1 MYILGVNISH
11 HPSIVLLEDGKIV
24 FYLEDDRWNRIKE
37 VEWDF
42 TQPLKSILDIR
53 KYTDH
58 IDHIIYTSY
67 GKPPWHPISDELT
80 IDYVK
85 KHLELYRITFD
96 KEYFYHEHHLYH
108 ACSAFYGSEFEESA
122 ALVMDGGGWRICQ
135 YCEQSEVES
144 MYYFASTG
152 DVRTVKKVYGS
163 RLIDLWYPKGHN
175 SEPLLVSDNI
185 VFSDTL
191 SCGTI
196 FNTSQYVTATNS
208 PGKVMGISPY
218 RGYEDDSEWFVY
230 HEKTDTWVTDNES
243 VLNSYRRFYNE
254 PHLDPASD
262 DPREFDF
269 DIAASLSR
277 KVQDETFKQT
287 VRLIRQLMSKVDT
300 KNLVLSGGYFLNC
313 VNNYRYLKEFPDIN
327 FWIDP
332 TSHDGGTAIGAA
344 KYLWH
349 HILKEKSRYPL
360 ETLYL
365 G

>member
-11 HPSIVLLEDGKIV
+11 HPSIALLHDGKVV

-37 VEWDF
+37 EEWDF
-42 TQPLKSILDIR
+42 TQPIRTLLDIR
-53 KYTDH
+53 NYTDH

-67 GKPPWHPISDELT
+67 GKPPWHPLSDEST
-80 IDYVK
+80 IEYVK
-85 KHLELYRITFD
+85 ENLDMYRISYD
-96 KEYFYHEHHLYH
+96 KEHFYPEHHLYH
-108 ACSAFYGSEFEESA
+108 ACSAFYGSDFEEA
-122 ALVMDGGGWRICQ
+122 VALVMDGGGWRMRQ

-144 MYYFASTG
+144 MYYFSSVG
-152 DVRTVKKVYGS
+152 EVEVVKKVYGT
-163 RLIDLWYPKGHN
+163 RLFDLYYPKGHN
-175 SEPLLVSDNI
+175 SDPLMVGDKI

-196 FNTSQYVTATNS
+196 FNTAQYVTATNS

-218 RGYEDDSEWFVY
+218 RESTDQSEWFVY
-230 HEKTDTWVTDNES
+230 DKDTDTWITDNETI
-243 VLNSYRRFYNE
+243 LNSYRGFYN
-254 PHLDPASD
+254 DPSLNPESD
-262 DPREFDF
+262 VEREFNF
-269 DIAASLSR
+269 DIAASLSK
-277 KVQDETFKQT
+277 KVQEETFKQT
-287 VRLIRQLMSKVDT
+287 VRLIKQLLSKVNT
-300 KNLVLSGGYFLNC
+300 NNIVLSGGYFLNC
-313 VNNYRYLKEFPDIN
+313 VNNYMYLKEFPDVN

-349 HILKEKSRYPL
+349 HVLKEKSRYPL